1 LKLDIHSHFYAPGY
15 VKLMVDLGREDLRR
29 MPTQSS
35 DLSDL
40 VAEQDRVGIDCQVL
54 SFGGVNAILED
65 RSAAHEA
72 AACLNDAYQQV
83 CAAHDGRFRAF
94 AMLPLPHVESALQE
108 AERMLGEPSV
118 VGVSVPCSVSGMPLD
133 DPALEELWAG
143 LNDRATTVYVHP
155 VGQDSQG
162 HWGLEQFGLSAMFGS
177 PLQLGVAACR
187 IVFSGMLQRFPKLQF
202 VFAQCGGFLAARW
215 EAIENI
221 VLRPGLAGHAPY
233 MLGWVN
239 SLALDAS
246 DPMAGFRQLYF
257 DTSGIYHTPGAIAEA
272 RHSYGVDRLVL
283 GSDTRFMSL
292 TDTVSFIADTDL
304 LTAPEKS
311 GILERGAALLSTDI

>member
-1 LKLDIHSHFYAPGY
+1 
-15 VKLMVDLGREDLRR
+15 
-29 MPTQSS
+29 
-35 DLSDL
+35 
-40 VAEQDRVGIDCQVL
+40 
-54 SFGGVNAILED
+54 
-65 RSAAHEA
+65 
-72 AACLNDAYQQV
+72 
-83 CAAHDGRFRAF
+83 
-94 AMLPLPHVESALQE
+94 
-108 AERMLGEPSV
+108 
-118 VGVSVPCSVSGMPLD
+118 VSVPCSVSGMPLD